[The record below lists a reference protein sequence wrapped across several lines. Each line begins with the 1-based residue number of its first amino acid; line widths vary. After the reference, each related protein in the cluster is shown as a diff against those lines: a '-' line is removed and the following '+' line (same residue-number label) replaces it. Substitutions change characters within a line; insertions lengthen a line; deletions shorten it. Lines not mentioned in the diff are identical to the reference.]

1 MIECPQ
7 CLALIDCRRCKVL
20 EEQLNRMVDKYYE
33 FAEKSEERLAE
44 LQQLR
49 HEVREQLKQQQQ
61 HDSDNT
67 P

>member
-7 CLALIDCRRCKVL
+7 CLALIDCPRCKVL

-33 FAEKSEERLAE
+33 FADQSERRLAE

-61 HDSDNT
+61 HE
-67 P
+67 